1 MSAVCFPQSGRQRKK
16 AVMMPRVVLTPL
28 KVNGEHVPSGKS
40 LSWILSH
47 RIKKNTYC
55 KSWNTDC
62 WPSWSKRYQCYWNSY
77 SLPTESCKI
86 YWKKFKIWFTSHHM
100 LDCTSV
106 PVINLCM
113 KSHIFKL
120 VDLLLHTRAG
130 TWKLVLWTVF
140 MSSAW
145 LCCFAAELQH
155 LSTSS
160 WVKSFLGGF
169 VMNRSHEAESGRG
182 GCRLWNARL
191 HPGQHQHQSSH
202 QYADILSF
210 PGTLTTAAAAAAAWG
225 GPTSKRS
232 FYSLFQF
239 MFTVILYVPISS
251 TGQMRN
257 ELNWYF

>member
-1 MSAVCFPQSGRQRKK
+1 MSPQVR
-16 AVMMPRVVLTPL
+16 A
-28 KVNGEHVPSGKS
+28 S
-40 LSWILSH
+40 LEFSH

-86 YWKKFKIWFTSHHM
+86 YWKKFKVWFTSHHM

-106 PVINLCM
+106 PVINVCM

-130 TWKLVLWTVF
+130 TWKLVLRKVF

-160 WVKSFLGGF
+160 WVKSFLGGLSWIGP
-169 VMNRSHEAESGRG
+169 MKRSRG
-182 GCRLWNARL
+182 GVDVDFET
-191 HPGQHQHQSSH
+191 PGS
-202 QYADILSF
+202 ILVNTNIRALINTRTFLAF
-210 PGTLTTAAAAAAAWG
+210 PVHSQQQLLQLLPEVDRQVSGL
-225 GPTSKRS
+225 S
-232 FYSLFQF
+232 
-239 MFTVILYVPISS
+239 ILYSS
-251 TGQMRN
+251 
-257 ELNWYF
+257 LCLL

>member
-160 WVKSFLGGF
+160 WVKSFLGGLSWIGP
-169 VMNRSHEAESGRG
+169 MKRSRG
-182 GCRLWNARL
+182 GVDVDFET
-191 HPGQHQHQSSH
+191 PGS
-202 QYADILSF
+202 ILVNTNIRALINTRTFLAF
-210 PGTLTTAAAAAAAWG
+210 PVHSQQQLLQLLPEVDRQVSGL
-225 GPTSKRS
+225 S
-232 FYSLFQF
+232 
-239 MFTVILYVPISS
+239 ILYSS
-251 TGQMRN
+251 
-257 ELNWYF
+257 LCLL

>member
-1 MSAVCFPQSGRQRKK
+1 MSPQVR
-16 AVMMPRVVLTPL
+16 A
-28 KVNGEHVPSGKS
+28 S
-40 LSWILSH
+40 LEFSH
-47 RIKKNTYC
+47 RIKKNTHC

-86 YWKKFKIWFTSHHM
+86 YWKKFKVWFTSHHM

-106 PVINLCM
+106 PVINVCM

-130 TWKLVLWTVF
+130 TWKLVLRKVF

-160 WVKSFLGGF
+160 WVKSFLGGLSWIGP
-169 VMNRSHEAESGRG
+169 MKRSRG
-182 GCRLWNARL
+182 GVDVDFET
-191 HPGQHQHQSSH
+191 PGS
-202 QYADILSF
+202 ILVNTNIRALINTRTFLAF
-210 PGTLTTAAAAAAAWG
+210 PVHSQQQLLQLLPEVDRQVSGL
-225 GPTSKRS
+225 S
-232 FYSLFQF
+232 
-239 MFTVILYVPISS
+239 ILYSS
-251 TGQMRN
+251 
-257 ELNWYF
+257 LCLL